1 MTCKPT
7 SIPQPSNRRGRARL
21 INAPSNAGI
30 RKGRPT
36 LSQSLPTTRS
46 WILLVT
52 AFYLLVAAAIDLYYG
67 FTLFFSGAVGLL
79 FAGPGA
85 ADLAGKSNSIS
96 IDKSS
101 ALITVFGSCLLGV
114 ATLMIVGAIAL
125 SIRKEGSRQR
135 TVLVALLSMVA
146 CVLCILNSLT
156 IQWIPLV
163 LSAVV
168 AYVFISDRSLEIYF
182 RHHG

>member
-1 MTCKPT
+1 M
-7 SIPQPSNRRGRARL
+7 
-21 INAPSNAGI
+21 
-30 RKGRPT
+30 
-36 LSQSLPTTRS
+36 
-46 WILLVT
+46 
-52 AFYLLVAAAIDLYYG
+52 
-67 FTLFFSGAVGLL
+67 
-79 FAGPGA
+79 
-85 ADLAGKSNSIS
+85 S
-96 IDKSS
+96 IDNSS
-101 ALITVFGSCLLGV
+101 ALITVFGLFLLGV

-146 CVLCILNSLT
+146 CVLCILDSLT